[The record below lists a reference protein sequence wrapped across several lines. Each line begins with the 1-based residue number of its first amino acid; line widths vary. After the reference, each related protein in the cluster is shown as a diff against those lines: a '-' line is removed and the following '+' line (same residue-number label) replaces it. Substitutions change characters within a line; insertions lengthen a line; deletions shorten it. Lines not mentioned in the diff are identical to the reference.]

1 LLGGKGGEGDEQGG
15 EGAGDGNRT
24 APFPSVKS
32 FSADMVAMDP
42 YISTLFFLTVEDEL
56 PFLAPFPAPLLAAGG
71 PPGRPGPPGP
81 DMIQVDPEIF

>member
-1 LLGGKGGEGDEQGG
+1 LGGKGGEGDEQGG

-56 PFLAPFPAPLLAAGG
+56 LFLAPFPTFRDCPVRHLSSRSRALFLLK
-71 PPGRPGPPGP
+71 
-81 DMIQVDPEIF
+81 